1 MLEYTKTILQVWIVE
16 QRHREKNKM
25 YDTKTLILFII
36 GGILLVFFCLSILFL
51 FQNHVFFMQLV
62 MMNHTYN

>member
-36 GGILLVFFCLSILFL
+36 GGILSIHFIPFPKPCFFYA
-51 FQNHVFFMQLV
+51 VG
-62 MMNHTYN
+62 YDEP

>member
-36 GGILLVFFCLSILFL
+36 GGILLGFFVYLFYS
-51 FQNHVFFMQLV
+51 FSKTMFFLCSWL
-62 MMNHTYN
+62 